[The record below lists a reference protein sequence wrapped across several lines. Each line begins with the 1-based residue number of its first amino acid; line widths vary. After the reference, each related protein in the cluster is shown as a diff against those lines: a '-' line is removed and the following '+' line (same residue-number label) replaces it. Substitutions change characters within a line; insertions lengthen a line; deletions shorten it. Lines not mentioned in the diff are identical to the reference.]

1 MYQSRWLR
9 FLSSGYVLIAL
20 LLTLVSCIKQE
31 SVENTQDQKM
41 ETAETAETKIDSVAS
56 KPDSTSVAK

>member
-1 MYQSRWLR
+1 MYQSQWLR

-41 ETAETAETKIDSVAS
+41 ETAETKIDSVAS

>member
-41 ETAETAETKIDSVAS
+41 ETTEAKIDSVAS
-56 KPDSTSVAK
+56 KLDSTSVAK

>member
-41 ETAETAETKIDSVAS
+41 ETAETKIDSVAS